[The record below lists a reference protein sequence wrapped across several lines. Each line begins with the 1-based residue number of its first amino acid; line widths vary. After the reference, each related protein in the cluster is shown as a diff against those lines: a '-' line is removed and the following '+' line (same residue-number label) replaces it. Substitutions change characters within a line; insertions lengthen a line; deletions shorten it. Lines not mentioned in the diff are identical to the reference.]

1 MFYLGVSGINKSSMI
16 HILLT
21 MPFTNNTSHSM
32 QVYGAI
38 INIIQNLLNQ
48 DNAVHLSQWDLN
60 I

>member
-21 MPFTNNTSHSM
+21 MHFTNNTSHSM

-38 INIIQNLLNQ
+38 ISMIQNLLYQ
-48 DNAVHLSQWDLN
+48 DNAIHLSQWDFN